1 MYKQTSISSFRNS
14 RSILKLKSQRLATHK
29 QTSISSFR
37 NLRSILKLASLCVGW
52 VGQKM
57 PHRSRDLK
65 SKTKSLRLNFGTWRR
80 TDLKKNQQSDDEE
93 QRNNKSEWVIGWS
106 ERFDNEKL
114 SNDLTTKNRDKEQR
128 KNRSEW
134 AIGRSDSNLKELKRS
149 WGRRSEI
156 RVFKTQLL
164 KVKLKF

>member
-57 PHRSRDLK
+57 SHRSRDLK

-93 QRNNKSEWVIGWS
+93 QRNDLTTKRGMIWRWRTE
-106 ERFDNEKL
+106 ERFDNE
-114 SNDLTTKNRDKEQR
+114 EQQ
-128 KNRSEW
+128 
-134 AIGRSDSNLKELKRS
+134 
-149 WGRRSEI
+149 RRTEE
-156 RVFKTQLL
+156 
-164 KVKLKF
+164 